1 MNGAIIMMLA
11 VSGGFA
17 LLAVL
22 AAVWWFA
29 SGQRATLADGARIP
43 LDDED
48 RRDGP
53 GGPARD
59 RDEGEAR

>member
-1 MNGAIIMMLA
+1 MNDSIVMMLA

-29 SGQRATLADGARIP
+29 TGQQRTRHEGASIP
-43 LDDED
+43 LSDDD
-48 RRDGP
+48 P
-53 GGPARD
+53 PTAPAMPASR
-59 RDEGEAR
+59 